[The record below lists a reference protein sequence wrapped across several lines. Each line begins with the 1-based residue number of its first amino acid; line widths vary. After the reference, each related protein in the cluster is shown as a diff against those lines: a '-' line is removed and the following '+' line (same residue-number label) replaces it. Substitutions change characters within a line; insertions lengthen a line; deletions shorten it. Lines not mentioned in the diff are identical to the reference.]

1 MTKNF
6 ALEPA
11 GREIVPT
18 TPDSFIE
25 RLPEMPYDSLP
36 VVRSVRNVLRNASS
50 SDEAITGVLEAVG
63 DSMGWLVGAFWSP
76 EEADGGDGTLV
87 SRCVWA
93 ARIHKGTM
101 FASETR
107 EMRLPHGAGLPGQ
120 VWTTGQTLW
129 IEDVGQ
135 DLNFPRDAAARTD
148 GLHAAVAFPV
158 RDGQRVLGVLE
169 FFTDL
174 LRAPVQT
181 LLPVFDQI
189 GADLGQ
195 FVAAAE
201 EGREA
206 PDAEGEPGEAAEE
219 SPE

>member
-1 MTKNF
+1 
-6 ALEPA
+6 
-11 GREIVPT
+11 
-18 TPDSFIE
+18 
-25 RLPEMPYDSLP
+25 MPYESLP

-63 DSMGWLVGAFWSP
+63 DSMGWLVGAFWAP
-76 EEADGGDGTLV
+76 EDAAGGDGTLI

-93 ARIHKGTM
+93 ARIHKGTV
-101 FASETR
+101 FASETGQ
-107 EMRLPHGAGLPGQ
+107 MRLAHGEGLPGQ

-135 DLNFPRDAAARTD
+135 DANFPRHSAIRTD

-158 RDGQRVLGVLE
+158 RHGAQVLGVLE

-189 GADLGQ
+189 GGDVGR
-195 FVAAAE
+195 FVAGVWE
-201 EGREA
+201 T
-206 PDAEGEPGEAAEE
+206 EPVDEEAAEAAQ
-219 SPE
+219 PDPAGN

>member
-1 MTKNF
+1 M
-6 ALEPA
+6 
-11 GREIVPT
+11 
-18 TPDSFIE
+18 S
-25 RLPEMPYDSLP
+25 YSSLP
-36 VVRSVRNVLRNASS
+36 VVRSVRQVLRTATSS
-50 SDEAITGVLEAVG
+50 GEAITRVLEAVG
-63 DSMGWLVGAFWSP
+63 DSMGWLVGAFWVP
-76 EEADGGDGTLV
+76 EKEGGDGTLV

-93 ARIHKGTM
+93 ARIHKGTV

-107 EMRLPHGAGLPGQ
+107 QMRLAYGEGLPGR

-129 IEDVGQ
+129 IEDVSEDADFG
-135 DLNFPRDAAARTD
+135 RHAAARTD

-158 RDGQRVLGVLE
+158 RHGDQVLGVLE

-189 GADLGQ
+189 GTDVGQ

-201 EGREA
+201 AGRDR
-206 PDAEGEPGEAAEE
+206 PDAEGEPDEAAEE
-219 SPE
+219 GQE

>member
-1 MTKNF
+1 
-6 ALEPA
+6 
-11 GREIVPT
+11 
-18 TPDSFIE
+18 
-25 RLPEMPYDSLP
+25 MPYESLP

-63 DSMGWLVGAFWSP
+63 DSMGWLVGAFWAP
-76 EEADGGDGTLV
+76 EDGETGDGTLI

-93 ARIHKGTM
+93 ARIHKGTV
-101 FASETR
+101 FASETGQ
-107 EMRLPHGAGLPGQ
+107 MRLAHGEGLPGR
-120 VWTTGQTLW
+120 VWTTGETLW

-135 DLNFPRDAAARTD
+135 DDNLPLQAAARTD

-158 RDGQRVLGVLE
+158 RHGDRVLGVLE

-189 GADLGQ
+189 GGDVGK
-195 FVAAAE
+195 FVAGAWEPEPVEDAAAE
-201 EGREA
+201 GA
-206 PDAEGEPGEAAEE
+206 PGEAADEGR
-219 SPE
+219 

>member
-1 MTKNF
+1 MSY
-6 ALEPA
+6 E
-11 GREIVPT
+11 
-18 TPDSFIE
+18 
-25 RLPEMPYDSLP
+25 SLP

-63 DSMGWLVGAFWSP
+63 DSMGWLVGAFWAP
-76 EEADGGDGTLV
+76 EDAQDGDGTLV

-93 ARIHKGTM
+93 ARIHKGTV
-101 FASETR
+101 FASETGQ
-107 EMRLPHGAGLPGQ
+107 MRLAHGEGLPGR
-120 VWTTGQTLW
+120 VWTTGETLW

-135 DLNFPRDAAARTD
+135 DPNFPRHAAARTD

-158 RDGQRVLGVLE
+158 RHGDQVLGVLE

-189 GADLGQ
+189 GGDVGA
-195 FVAAAE
+195 FVAGAWTPGPDPAEVAEDGAAA
-201 EGREA
+201 G
-206 PDAEGEPGEAAEE
+206 
-219 SPE
+219 